1 MIKEN
6 QHLLNQLHV
15 ISDGVLVFVSMMIA
29 YFIRFYVFS
38 GIEGVPFAYYVYLGL
53 LAVVLCL
60 ISYGMAGLYSSYRTI
75 RFHREAARFL
85 SANTLD
91 TMALTSVLFV
101 FP

>member
-60 ISYGMAGLYSSYRTI
+60 ISYGMAGLYSSYRAI
-75 RFHREAARFL
+75 RFHREAAGFCVPIRW
-85 SANTLD
+85 T
-91 TMALTSVLFV
+91 
-101 FP
+101 PWP